1 MQNYHK
7 INHLTFFFFS
17 CHKMSIPNTKSVLNR
32 HFPFAK
38 KKPNIPS
45 KLSDKVDTKINKQK
59 LIEEKSLPIVKNT
72 ESTRCDVLTENN
84 EKAKPVQEKLCSNEI
99 LKKTISA
106 TFKTILSQNDDSDIL
121 SKKKKSISRKSSNV
135 SEVSLEEIKKPK
147 DNYQR
152 WNIPF
157 SSKFKGKEID
167 KTLLTMQDLIY
178 YNPVANPIIKEPKVE
193 HKEEDDPD
201 NDLLSIDSVRKFVNS
216 KYY

>member
-1 MQNYHK
+1 
-7 INHLTFFFFS
+7 
-17 CHKMSIPNTKSVLNR
+17 MSTPNTKSVLNR

-59 LIEEKSLPIVKNT
+59 LIEEKSFPIVKTT
-72 ESTRCDVLTENN
+72 ESNRCDVLTENN
-84 EKAKPVQEKLCSNEI
+84 EKAKPIQEKLCSNEI
-99 LKKTISA
+99 PKKTISA
-106 TFKTILSQNDDSDIL
+106 TFKTVISQNDDSDIIT
-121 SKKKKSISRKSSNV
+121 KKKKSISRKSSNV
-135 SEVSLEEIKKPK
+135 SEVSIGEIKKPK
-147 DNYQR
+147 ENYQR

-157 SSKFKGKEID
+157 SSKFKGKEFD

-201 NDLLSIDSVRKFVNS
+201 NDLLSIDSVRKFVNR
-216 KYY
+216 KYN